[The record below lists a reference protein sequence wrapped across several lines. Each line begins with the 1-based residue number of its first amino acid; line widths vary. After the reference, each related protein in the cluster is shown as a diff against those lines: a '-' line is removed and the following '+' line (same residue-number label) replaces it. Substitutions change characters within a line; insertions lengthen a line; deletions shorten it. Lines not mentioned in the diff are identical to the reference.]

1 MASLTRTLPPPCIAL
16 TTRLFLDLSKVDHA
30 AITDRDHIHV
40 MVPKS
45 KMLTREEFASLLIVG
60 NTCAVLDPPA
70 VIPAKH
76 RARLI
81 GLGYMVHLVG
91 RLRMTA
97 PGRERIRKEVSFPK
111 GTTAIIKRGH

>member
-1 MASLTRTLPPPCIAL
+1 
-16 TTRLFLDLSKVDHA
+16 
-30 AITDRDHIHV
+30 

-45 KMLTREEFASLLIVG
+45 KMLTREEVVSLLIVG
-60 NTCAVLDPPA
+60 NTCAVLEPPA
-70 VIPAKH
+70 IIPAKH

-97 PGRERIRKEVSFPK
+97 PGGERIRKEVSFPK
-111 GTTAIIKRGH
+111 GTTAKIKRGH